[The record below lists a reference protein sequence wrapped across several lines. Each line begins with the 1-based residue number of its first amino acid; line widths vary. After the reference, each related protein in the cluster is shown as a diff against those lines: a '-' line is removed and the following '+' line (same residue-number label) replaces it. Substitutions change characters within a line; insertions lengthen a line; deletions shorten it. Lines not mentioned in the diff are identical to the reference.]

1 MKTKTL
7 FLSGFLTL
15 LIAASPGAGDAQTLD
30 LSSGLFHGDNITL
43 PGRDIEYVD
52 DGVVITY
59 SIPQVA
65 EMLNLDNPNEII
77 WNVPG
82 FVAYSI
88 PGYPALPM
96 RNDIFTLE
104 GCGQISVSLLEENHI
119 DYKSKI
125 APAAALQKTSES
137 GLKPERTEI
146 SDYSGFFPTSI
157 VSLTNTEEY
166 RGNDVNYIRVM
177 PVQYDKQNETIRAY
191 TKLVYKVSVI
201 STTDKKQAKIAGTEE
216 LSFVT
221 PHEMNAFSGV
231 SIPVIKSETSS
242 IDKAPKRI
250 GSDQMTEV
258 AQSYLII
265 SSNSLSEA
273 ANRFADWKRK
283 MGFNVQV
290 ALADKWTKDEAKAR
304 ISQFY
309 RQNRQA
315 LYVLF
320 LGGSDLIEPDYFEAK
335 YNDPDTNESTTG
347 SFPTD
352 YSLVC
357 MGGDDDMLADI
368 YHGRIPARSL
378 SEANTAIDKII
389 SYEKSP
395 TIDPTHY
402 KKSLHLAYFEDKVN
416 EKKESISD
424 GISDNFFMSTSE
436 NIKRHLECYEGIDV
450 KTYYRKTIAS
460 SPKEY
465 TRYAN
470 AVHRHDIYELNDYS
484 KELWEDT
491 YNWHY
496 PEDSNLQIQ
505 NLWNTGDFLYILYSG
520 HSSPIQWVNP
530 RLPYNGI
537 SGLSSVKNPPFVFSI
552 SCQAGKFD
560 EQQNMAHRFLTAN
573 GAAMNVIASSSPSM
587 LGYCDMMCEA
597 LLNLQFPAYEWDRK
611 FTTRTYTSNEDKEVP
626 DGEVIYDDL
635 NSTGKYSMGICLEK
649 SKNYVEQ
656 WLTNDSNYPKID
668 NEFPSDFSPLVCQ
681 RKGFHNF
688 GDPSVTMRTVTP
700 KAHVGGYVK
709 RNNTSSTGNIVVS
722 SLPSNS
728 RVVFY
733 DTATNKVEVIRTSL
747 SSITYSTTRPDKIT
761 VSVLCDG
768 YIPVIHEAPNPG
780 R

>member
-1 MKTKTL
+1 MKTKTIV
-7 FLSGFLTL
+7 LSGFLTL
-15 LIAASPGAGDAQTLD
+15 LIAASPGVGDAQTLD
-30 LSSGLFHGDNITL
+30 LSSGLFRGDNITL

-65 EMLNLDNPNEII
+65 EILNHDNPSEII

-104 GCGQISVSLLEENHI
+104 GRGQISVSLLEENHI

-125 APAAALQKTSES
+125 APAAALQMTSES

-157 VSLTNTEEY
+157 VALTNTEEY
-166 RGNDVNYIRVM
+166 RGNHVNYIRVM

-201 STTDKKQAKIAGTEE
+201 NTADKKPTKISDAEE
-216 LSFVT
+216 PLVMT
-221 PHEMNAFSGV
+221 PHTVNAFAEV
-231 SIPVIKSETSS
+231 SIPIIKSEGASA
-242 IDKAPKRI
+242 DKAPKRL

-290 ALADKWTKDEAKAR
+290 ALADKWTKDEAKNR

-309 RQNRQA
+309 RQNTQA

-320 LGGSDLIEPDYFEAK
+320 LGDAHLIEPDYFKTSYLDE
-335 YNDPDTNESTTG
+335 TTG
-347 SFPTD
+347 KYVTDDFPTD
-352 YSLVC
+352 YTLVC
-357 MGGDDDMLADI
+357 LGGDDDRLADI
-368 YHGRIPARSL
+368 YTGRIPARTL
-378 SEANTAIDKII
+378 SEANTAIDKVI

-395 TIDPTHY
+395 TTDPTHY
-402 KKSLHLAYFEDKVN
+402 KKSLHLAFFQ
-416 EKKESISD
+416 D
-424 GISDNFFMSTSE
+424 GKDDTPGDGVSDNFFISTSE
-436 NIKRHLECYEGIDV
+436 NIKRHLESYEGMEV
-450 KTYYRKTIAS
+450 TRYYRKTDNSKPEKFAKVVNS
-460 SPKEY
+460 VY
-465 TRYAN
+465 
-470 AVHRHDIYELNDYS
+470 RHDTEELEQYS
-484 KELWEDT
+484 AEVFNANF
-491 YNWHY
+491 NWHAS
-496 PEDSNLQIQ
+496 DDTNLQIQ
-505 NLWNTGDFLYILYSG
+505 NLWNTGDYLYILYNG
-520 HSSPIQWVNP
+520 HSYANRWGNP
-530 RLPYNGI
+530 WFPYDGI

-573 GAAMNVIASSSPSM
+573 GAAMNVIASSPPSW

-597 LLNLQFPAYEWDRK
+597 LLNLQFPNCEWDRK
-611 FTTRTYTSNEDKEVP
+611 FTTTKSLVDSVADK
-626 DGEVIYDDL
+626 DIIYDDIET
-635 NSTGKYSMGICLEK
+635 SAKYPIGQCLEM

-656 WLTNDSNYPKID
+656 WLNNDDQYSPISSNYPSESGSLYD
-668 NEFPSDFSPLVCQ
+668 Q
-681 RKGFHNF
+681 RRGFHNF

-709 RNNTSSTGNIVVS
+709 RNNTSSTSNIVVS
-722 SLPSNS
+722 SLQSNS
-728 RVVFY
+728 RIVFY